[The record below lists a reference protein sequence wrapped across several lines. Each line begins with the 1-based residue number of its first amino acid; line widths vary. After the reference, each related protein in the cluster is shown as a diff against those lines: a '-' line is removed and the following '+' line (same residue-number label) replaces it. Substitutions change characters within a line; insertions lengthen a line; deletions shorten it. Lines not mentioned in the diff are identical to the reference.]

1 MIKILIDRT
10 LEKNVDDFYYNLF
23 KKRNANFIKPIDGL
37 KKIYDDLGPHKH
49 KVHREYI
56 DAIIKNYPDI
66 IKANPIEIE
75 KLIVKFNKI
84 DTGAILTQKINKNK
98 LKFYE
103 QIIKAM
109 RYEDLRD
116 SEFHSYIKAS
126 GIKSCVY
133 CNSQLTVVIN
143 FSFYDKK
150 EKKRKPKNMAKLELD
165 HYYAKSTYPFLS
177 TSFYNLYPVCGNC
190 NRAKSNNK
198 IDFQLYTSDATEL
211 DYFKFWIDDQ
221 SILDYWVSLD
231 NSNLK
236 VHFESSNGDFKLL
249 NEYNKMFGI
258 QGVYDTQIDIAEE
271 LVHKAK
277 AYTNAYKKNL
287 VNNFKKLFPDKLILD
302 RLIVGNYTNPS
313 EIHKRPM
320 AKYSQDIARQLGLI
334 K

>member
-1 MIKILIDRT
+1 MRKILIDST
-10 LEKNVDDFYYNLF
+10 LEKNVDEFYDNLF
-23 KKRNANFIKPIDGL
+23 KKRNSNFVKPIDRL
-37 KKIYDDLGPHKH
+37 KKIFNDLGPKKH

-56 DAIIKNYPDI
+56 DAIIKNYPEI
-66 IKANPIEIE
+66 IKANPTEIE
-75 KLIVKFNKI
+75 KLITKFNKI
-84 DTGAILTQKINKNK
+84 DTGSILTQKINKNK

-103 QIIKAM
+103 QIINAM
-109 RYEDLRD
+109 RYADLRD

-133 CNSQLTVVIN
+133 CNAQLTVVIN

-190 NRAKSNNK
+190 NRAKSDNK
-198 IDFQLYTSDATEL
+198 IDFKLYTDDPTEL
-211 DYFKFWIDDQ
+211 DKFKFWIDDQ
-221 SILDYWVSLD
+221 SILDYWISLD

-236 VHFESSNGDFKLL
+236 VHFESSNGDFIFL

-258 QGVYDTQIDIAEE
+258 QGIYDTQIDIAEE

-277 AYTNAYKKNL
+277 VYTNAYKKNL
-287 VNNFKKLFPDKLILD
+287 VDNFKSLFPDKLILE
-302 RLIVGNYTNPS
+302 RLIVGNYADPS

-320 AKYSQDIARQLGLI
+320 AKYSQDIAKQLNLI
-334 K
+334 